1 MIVRREDGRKRL
13 VLQTDHAQLAGEFAA
28 AWGNGRFRPT
38 EPLDMLKLTTEI
50 HDDGWAEW
58 ERAPRI
64 NPTTGSVY
72 DFLTLPPD
80 QHVAIYERGIRNA
93 ILCHPY
99 AGLLVSLHGTGLHRR
114 RHGHMPH
121 LKYKETD
128 PVYAAVV
135 ERYVCGQVRLQSQ
148 LMQEL
153 RPDGTA
159 LWTHYRLLQAWDLL
173 SVILALFAPT
183 DRRERLLGVLPHY
196 PGGPAEELRLQGE
209 SEGHFTIDPWPFGPP
224 SLALHLPVR
233 YLPDCRYDSDEAFGT
248 AFAAAPTEVL
258 PILLTARGA

>member
-1 MIVRREDGRKRL
+1 MIVRREDGRMRL
-13 VLQTDHAQLAGEFAA
+13 VLQTDHAQLTGDFAA
-28 AWGNGRFRPT
+28 AWGNERFCCPQ
-38 EPLDMLKLTTEI
+38 PLATLKLTTEI
-50 HDDGWAEW
+50 HDEGWAEW

-64 NPTTGSVY
+64 NPSTGSVY

-121 LKYKETD
+121 LTYNETD
-128 PVYAAVV
+128 PVFADLV
-135 ERYVCGQVRLQSQ
+135 ERYLCGQARLQSQ
-148 LMQEL
+148 LMKEL

-173 SVILALFAPT
+173 SVILALVAPT

-196 PGGPAEELRLQGE
+196 PGGPAEELRLRGE
-209 SEGHFTIDPWPFGPP
+209 SEGHFSIHPWPFGPP
-224 SLALHLPVR
+224 FLVLSLPVR
-233 YLPDCRYDSDEAFGT
+233 YLPDCHYSSDEAFGT
-248 AFAAAPTEVL
+248 AFATAPTEAWPL
-258 PILLTARGA
+258 LLTARRA